1 MRQAWA
7 GSFAAYPT
15 YPMYVEDLYEQQE
28 TVIVLGHTSSS
39 HVSPEVESLPH
50 CVLWEA
56 RMRDGL
62 MAAWIISPATPE
74 KGAFISLEFSF
85 PF

>member
-39 HVSPEVESLPH
+39 HGRLDHLSGHAGKRRFHLS
-50 CVLWEA
+50 
-56 RMRDGL
+56 
-62 MAAWIISPATPE
+62 
-74 KGAFISLEFSF
+74 
-85 PF
+85 